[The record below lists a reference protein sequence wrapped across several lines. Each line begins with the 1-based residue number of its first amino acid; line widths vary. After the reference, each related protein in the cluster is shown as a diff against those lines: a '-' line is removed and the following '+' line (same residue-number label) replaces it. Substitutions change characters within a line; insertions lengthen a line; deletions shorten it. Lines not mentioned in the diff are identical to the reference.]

1 MKQKEFEIL
10 EKQKINIQKECTL
23 LENILNDKHSIIK
36 DKLEKIYDIWYERPP
51 DWSNRQDTVK
61 SYYNYRCCSCQ
72 NRYNLHVHHILP
84 INHGGDHHIDN
95 LISLCRDCHEEEHG

>member
-1 MKQKEFEIL
+1 MRRFDVFFML
-10 EKQKINIQKECTL
+10 LSGDKI
-23 LENILNDKHSIIK
+23 
-36 DKLEKIYDIWYERPP
+36 R
-51 DWSNRQDTVK
+51 VVFM
-61 SYYNYRCCSCQ
+61 CQ